1 MSFKMR
7 KILGAS
13 ALCVV
18 SVCSEQS
25 CFATINTV
33 SDLKRFVYRNCWGA
47 WASLKTNLPT
57 NILEANNISWLKDV
71 GLSTSIY
78 NQIETAIADCMTVN
92 NEFNLAVQEQK
103 INPNAIVKFN
113 TDPKQY
119 NQNNW
124 NAVVLYNYLAEAI
137 WGFLQG
143 WAHGQQD
150 QCIEYVGN
158 MIKYHYHNIPN
169 INNYIDISVKV
180 IKQYAEALNLYE
192 YVKRLQKNAAN
203 GPESQFIGYC
213 IGANMGD
220 SAITRFDED
229 FKNADVCFYKVLT
242 NTGKKVQPTPVN
254 VKIRNGKV
262 LEYQTPHGVWSKMSA
277 DMKLLDKKIT
287 EDETKKWNNP
297 DLTKHTSP
305 KKIHNLCNMYT
316 CHVNSIITALSRSN
330 VFRNAIKKVAET
342 PVKHVKV
349 LGKIF
354 DLDLC
359 KQIHNMIVKGVD
371 QGKMAYSKN
380 DGQNYYKSAHDQLR
394 VSEASINALTIIKDK
409 INPEIFAGNEQTLN
423 MLPQNQKLDVDHIK
437 AECYRTSCVQPSSFS
452 CSDILRNFLLAI
464 SDELDAYGVENILT
478 FSLRRI
484 DRYNPINKNV
494 NLNPIPYNLD
504 NKNRL
509 VTGGF
514 SVLSPD
520 GFLQIIKNATDKNL
534 GKVLQKVLDYQDPST
549 NSAPIN
555 WHGWSDVKAS
565 QVFSNKIQVLPDV
578 FFVDMANEHMLTT
591 IVEPTPKITL
601 QDSEG
606 KKTYRLVSGIACLPN
621 HFVAKVP
628 LKDNKFYI
636 VDDTRED
643 GDTAQE
649 EDQYLQSYN
658 LNPAHTEK
666 INKNHLKIRIAI
678 YERCG

>member
-1 MSFKMR
+1 
-7 KILGAS
+7 
-13 ALCVV
+13 
-18 SVCSEQS
+18 
-25 CFATINTV
+25 
-33 SDLKRFVYRNCWGA
+33 
-47 WASLKTNLPT
+47 
-57 NILEANNISWLKDV
+57 
-71 GLSTSIY
+71 
-78 NQIETAIADCMTVN
+78 
-92 NEFNLAVQEQK
+92 
-103 INPNAIVKFN
+103 
-113 TDPKQY
+113 
-119 NQNNW
+119 
-124 NAVVLYNYLAEAI
+124 
-137 WGFLQG
+137 
-143 WAHGQQD
+143 
-150 QCIEYVGN
+150 
-158 MIKYHYHNIPN
+158 
-169 INNYIDISVKV
+169 
-180 IKQYAEALNLYE
+180 
-192 YVKRLQKNAAN
+192 
-203 GPESQFIGYC
+203 
-213 IGANMGD
+213 
-220 SAITRFDED
+220 
-229 FKNADVCFYKVLT
+229 
-242 NTGKKVQPTPVN
+242 
-254 VKIRNGKV
+254 
-262 LEYQTPHGVWSKMSA
+262 
-277 DMKLLDKKIT
+277 MKLLDKKIT

-359 KQIHNMIVKGVD
+359 KQINNMIVNGVD